1 MLQWIVII
9 AAVLFAAGY
18 VLWTFLP
25 LRQRQALLDALAARG
40 VLKGVAARHRAQMAT
55 PGCSHCSPTTRSLH
69 QTAPPRAK

>member
-9 AAVLFAAGY
+9 AVVLLAAGY

-40 VLKGVAARHRAQMAT
+40 IFKAAAARHRAQLAT
-55 PGCSHCSPTTRSLH
+55 PGCSHCSPETRSLH